1 MHFTWQPYGNETQP
15 PTGLRWASGIECA
28 FARHALPLASALVFI
43 GPTNP
48 ADRGPHRWLLD
59 ALKGFVLL
67 VQDTAVVHPQAARGG
82 YSLVLF
88 LAVAV
93 AGLMAIN
100 PAKFWWA
107 PHVLIGTGVVIL
119 LLLVVGI
126 IALGNEM
133 AGGSGGMGGRTG
145 VMLGDLDRPPADD
158 RRKKPKLP
166 VRRKGDAVPDWK
178 VKPKAE
184 AALAL
189 LDFLAETDRAFD
201 QPALVRRIEDTAVRV
216 REAIEATDLGPVAGR
231 LTAAGRR
238 QLQEGLDALAADR
251 VRQVFG
257 KVTPMD
263 VQLVLVDAPA
273 DPDRHAA
280 TALVTLKSRDY
291 LADAR
296 TGEVRDG
303 AKDEWVVTHEFWS
316 FRRERA
322 TWRLDRVRPAADTD
336 ELLDVLNEL
345 SADRYRQFQ
354 RVAPRAALDHVTAVE
369 S

>member
-1 MHFTWQPYGNETQP
+1 M
-15 PTGLRWASGIECA
+15 
-28 FARHALPLASALVFI
+28 
-43 GPTNP
+43 
-48 ADRGPHRWLLD
+48 RWLLE

-67 VQDTAVVHPQAARGG
+67 IQDTAVVHPQAARGG
-82 YSLVLF
+82 YSIVMF
-88 LAVAV
+88 LTIAV

-100 PAKFWWA
+100 PAKYWWA

-133 AGGSGGMGGRTG
+133 AGGSGAMGGRTG
-145 VMLGDLDRPPADD
+145 VMLSELDAPPPEDPD
-158 RRKKPKLP
+158 KRRKQP

-178 VKPKAE
+178 VKPRAE

-189 LDFLAETDRAFD
+189 LDFLADADRAFD
-201 QPALVRRIEDTAVRV
+201 QPALLRWVEETAVRV
-216 REAIEATDLGPVAGR
+216 REAIEAGDLGRVAGR

-238 QLQEGLDALAADR
+238 ELQKAIDALAADR
-251 VRQVFG
+251 ARQVFG
-257 KVTPMD
+257 KVTPVD

-273 DPDRHAA
+273 VADRHAV

-291 LADAR
+291 LADAK
-296 TGEVRDG
+296 TGKVRDG
-303 AKDEWVVTHEFWS
+303 TRDEWVVTHEFWS
-316 FRRERA
+316 FRRDGKR
-322 TWRLDRVRPAADTD
+322 WRLDRVRPAADAD

-345 SADRYRQFQ
+345 SADRYAEFQ
-354 RVAPRAALDHVTAVE
+354 RVAPRAVLDHVTAVA